1 MAAGFATAIR
11 SNVSRAAQDFPDGKA
26 VGNTC
31 GTRVGAHR
39 TLCRALGPAKEN
51 DYALGSPKRYANCSL
66 AAKTEILIEW
76 GRRMKHYLKLGAT
89 MISIVCALAFFA
101 LTPVARCQASLAFLH
116 AGNSPAILGP
126 QSKRERSFLSVS
138 TAANQNSLI
147 DVPNVL
153 TVPHSVA
160 FEILYQVK
168 GKLEVKHT
176 FVTSK
181 SSSSSVHQS
190 EHQTRIDKDLLK
202 TSIAASLDGGLS
214 LGKGLKYS
222 LGLKIKGSSSSEHSL
237 SWTDISDYKTSMD
250 LKSSEKET
258 LALTTDQTISVEGND
273 GFIHSS
279 LTIVNNGHKKVT
291 VKNIRVAIVLA
302 DASNPDSY
310 DVIESATLMD
320 GQNVYPSQT
329 CQQQSTSSGNTTNS
343 TATTPGSPPAAKLQL
358 DLLPGAS
365 EDRNIDFD
373 CENTHQLFNWLR
385 DPRIPSLR
393 VNFTLMV
400 DNKEVSQPVEIESA
414 LRNGVSLRLIDQLG
428 GDHQYY
434 VSASSGRVSVAE
446 ALGASGFSVETATS
460 SQGKKYISKLNGRAS
475 DCPPEDLSAVPAGIA
490 NPDQGA
496 WVLAT
501 PEQDDF
507 NGDISSPAPT
517 GTHFTVIFIT
527 RREGLNA
534 MRVGRRIWVRHVP
547 ISSNW
552 NNVLL
557 ADINHQ
563 EWPDLQSAGASN
575 QAQNKVPLGL
585 VTVGDVVTLRIKG
598 THTCVTQ
605 RKVDAQPFFAA
616 PGVDDEMS
624 RLLIWANAKV
634 DYVDCTGPFSK
645 LLDPPSPGS
654 YGLLIDAGNGEIN
667 LDDLV
672 PHGSHWFE
680 IEPDGT
686 VQVRFL
692 VETSLAP
699 SGTAMLWAIT
709 HPSVKTFQVGR
720 EITLPPPPAS
730 DSHTAATP
738 GDPHPFQTAQAW
750 AEKAPAL
757 PVSITELINYDIEGE
772 VLAVPTGST
781 DSPQVHDLTASEKA
795 AVDTANAYLL
805 AFDQGQFS
813 TQWDQFF
820 DDSLQHRLVAQFGT
834 KENWAATAMAPGYR
848 NSLADIGGVTHRE
861 LKGVQRNAATGVLSL
876 SYLTDHSR
884 RTLVDVVVLRQIANG
899 SWKITL
905 SYQASLGG
913 PDGLSAAD
921 PNCCRWGQ

>member
-1 MAAGFATAIR
+1 
-11 SNVSRAAQDFPDGKA
+11 
-26 VGNTC
+26 
-31 GTRVGAHR
+31 
-39 TLCRALGPAKEN
+39 
-51 DYALGSPKRYANCSL
+51 
-66 AAKTEILIEW
+66 
-76 GRRMKHYLKLGAT
+76 MKHSLKLGAT
-89 MISIVCALAFFA
+89 MISPVVCAVAFFA
-101 LTPVARCQASLAFLH
+101 LTPAARCQASLAFLH
-116 AGNSPAILGP
+116 AGSSPALLGP
-126 QSKRERSFLSVS
+126 PSNRERSFLSVS
-138 TAANQNSLI
+138 SPANQNSLI
-147 DVPNVL
+147 DIPNVL
-153 TVPHSVA
+153 TVPHSVS

-168 GKLEVKHT
+168 GQVGVKHAV
-176 FVTSK
+176 VTSK
-181 SSSSSVHQS
+181 SSSSSVQQS

-202 TSIAASLDGGLS
+202 TSVAASLDGGLS

-222 LGLKIKGSSSSEHSL
+222 LGLKIKGSSSSAHSL

-258 LALTTDQTISVEGND
+258 LTLTSDQTVSVEGND

-291 VKNIRVAIVLA
+291 VKNIRVAVVLA

-310 DVIESATLMD
+310 DVIESTTLMD

-329 CQQQSTSSGNTTNS
+329 CQQQSASSGNTTNS
-343 TATTPGSPPAAKLQL
+343 AATTPGSPPAAKLQL
-358 DLLPGAS
+358 DLLPGDS
-365 EDRNIDFD
+365 DDRNIDFD
-373 CENTHQLFNWLR
+373 CENTHQLLNWLR

-393 VNFTLMV
+393 VNFALLV
-400 DNKEVSQPVEIESA
+400 DNKEVSQPVEIENA

-434 VSASSGRVSVAE
+434 VSAPSGRASAAE
-446 ALGASGFSVETATS
+446 ALGASGFRVETATS
-460 SQGKKYISKLNGRAS
+460 SQGKYISKLNGRTS
-475 DCPPEDLSAVPAGIA
+475 DCPPEELSVVATGIA

-517 GTHFTVIFIT
+517 GSHFTVTFIT
-527 RREGLNA
+527 RRERLNA
-534 MRVGRRIWVRHVP
+534 IRVGRRIWLRHVP
-547 ISSNW
+547 TSSNW

-563 EWPDLQSAGASN
+563 EWPDLQSGGTPN
-575 QAQNKVPLGL
+575 QPQNKVALGL
-585 VTVGDVVTLRIKG
+585 VAVGDVVTLRIKG

-605 RKVDAQPFFAA
+605 KEVDAQPFFAS
-616 PGVDDEMS
+616 PGVDDEIS

-634 DYVDCTGPFSK
+634 DYVDCSGPFST
-645 LLDPPSPGS
+645 LSNPPSPGS

-667 LDDLV
+667 LDDLI

-699 SGTAMLWAIT
+699 SGTAMLWAAT
-709 HPSVKTFQVGR
+709 HPAVNTFQVGR
-720 EITLPPPPAS
+720 KITPPAPPAS

-738 GDPHPFQTAQAW
+738 SDPHPYQTAQEW
-750 AEKAPAL
+750 AEKAPVL
-757 PVSITELINYDIEGE
+757 PVSITELVNYDIEGQI
-772 VLAVPTGST
+772 LAVPTGST
-781 DSPQVHDLTASEKA
+781 DSPQVHALTASETA
-795 AVDTANAYLL
+795 AVDAANAYLL

-813 TQWDQFF
+813 IQWDQFF
-820 DDSLQHRLVAQFGT
+820 DDSLQQRLAAQFST
-834 KENWAATAMAPGYR
+834 KENWAAAMAPGYR
-848 NSLADIGGVTHRE
+848 NSLADLGGVTHRK
-861 LKGVQRNAATGVLSL
+861 LKGVHWNAATGVLSL

-905 SYQASLGG
+905 SWSANLGG
-913 PDGLSAAD
+913 PDSL
-921 PNCCRWGQ
+921 